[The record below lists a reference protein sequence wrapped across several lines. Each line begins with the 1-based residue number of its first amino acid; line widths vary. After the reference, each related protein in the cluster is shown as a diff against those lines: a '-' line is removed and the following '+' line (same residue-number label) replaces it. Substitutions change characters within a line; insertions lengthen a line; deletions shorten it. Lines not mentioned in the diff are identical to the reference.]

1 MKKTFFLIF
10 ILMAF
15 ASCKNDSKSP
25 VVGEES
31 HDQSNVRE
39 LTGNF
44 IYYADAAVL
53 QTRSELFGVIEDEKT
68 LELVKMAEPLK
79 DQPTDEVKVTLK
91 VKVTKK
97 PEHEEGWENRV
108 EIIDIITVSKVDQNN
123 SNIIKLRS
131 QE

>member
-1 MKKTFFLIF
+1 MKKALFLIVV
-10 ILMAF
+10 LMAF
-15 ASCKNDSKSP
+15 GSCKNDQKSS
-25 VVGEES
+25 VVE
-31 HDQSNVRE
+31 DQSQDQPDVRE

-44 IYYADAAVL
+44 TYYADAAVL
-53 QTRSELFGVIEDEKT
+53 QTKNELFGVVEDAKS

-97 PEHEEGWENRV
+97 PEHEEGWEHRV
-108 EIIDIITVSKVDQNN
+108 EIIDILTVSKIDQES